1 MGCTINMSKNE
12 MTDTAKNIVGIQV
25 EALRKQQGL
34 RQKELVKLLGDNGFQ
49 ISTSGLSKLEN
60 QTRRVT
66 DVELIILADVLG
78 VTIDALLDKQ

>member
-1 MGCTINMSKNE
+1 MSKNE
-12 MTDTAKNIVGIQV
+12 IIDATKNIVGIQV

-34 RQKELVKLLGDNGFQ
+34 RQKELVKLLSDKGFE

-66 DVELIILADVLG
+66 DIELIILADVLG